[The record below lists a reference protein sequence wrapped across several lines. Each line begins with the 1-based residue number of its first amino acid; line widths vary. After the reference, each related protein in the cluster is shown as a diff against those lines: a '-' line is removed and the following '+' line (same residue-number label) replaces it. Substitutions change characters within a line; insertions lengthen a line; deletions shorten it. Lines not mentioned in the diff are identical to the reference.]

1 MTDYS
6 SGKWERSLD
15 GLADGLEADLPGRW
29 GAAHC
34 LQRVDSTN
42 RQLLESNTL
51 VPDRHEVCVARE
63 QTAGHG
69 RRGRAW
75 VSSPEG
81 SLTFSVARALWPDEA
96 VDPALSLAVGVGVA
110 RGLERCGF
118 SDFGFKWPNDLV
130 TEDGAKLA
138 GVLVEARAARE
149 DRLPAL
155 VVGVGLNLVGADT
168 LGVDRR
174 VADLSQLPGAAEA
187 GLPDLLRA
195 VLVEVVRAWDD
206 FARSGLAC
214 VAEDYARLDYLRG
227 RKVTVLD
234 TGEEGIAAGID
245 HGNGALLLQRPDGLK
260 RLYSGE
266 ISVRV
271 LGDD

>member
-1 MTDYS
+1 VTDYS
-6 SGKWERSLD
+6 PSGWERSLG

-42 RQLLESNTL
+42 RRLLESSTL
-51 VPDRHEVCVARE
+51 VPDSYEVCVARE

-75 VSSPEG
+75 VSSADT
-81 SLTFSVARALWPDEA
+81 SLTFSVARALRPDEA

-110 RGLERCGF
+110 RGLERGGF
-118 SDFGFKWPNDLV
+118 SGFGFKWPNDLV

-155 VVGVGLNLVGADT
+155 VVGVGLNRVGAHT

-174 VADLSQLPGAAEA
+174 VADLSQLPGPAKAA
-187 GLPDLLRA
+187 LPDLLRA
-195 VLVEVVRAWDD
+195 VLVELVRAWDG
-206 FARSGLAC
+206 FARDGLVH
-214 VAEDYARLDYLRG
+214 VADDYARLDYLRG
-227 RKVTVLD
+227 RRIRVLD

-245 HGNGALLLQRPDGLK
+245 HDDGALLLQRPDGLK

>member
-1 MTDYS
+1 VTDYS
-6 SGKWERSLD
+6 PAGWERSLD
-15 GLADGLEADLPGRW
+15 GLADGLEADFPGRW

-34 LQRVDSTN
+34 VQRVDSTN
-42 RQLLESNTL
+42 RRLLESSTL
-51 VPDRHEVCVARE
+51 VPDRYEVCVARE

-75 VSSPEG
+75 VSSAVA
-81 SLTFSVARALWPDEA
+81 SLTFSVARALGPDEA

-110 RGLERCGF
+110 RGLECCGF
-118 SDFGFKWPNDLV
+118 SGFGFKWPNDLV

-149 DRLPAL
+149 DRPRAL
-155 VVGVGLNLVGADT
+155 VVGVGLNRVGADT

-174 VADLSQLPGAAEA
+174 VADLSQLPGPARMA
-187 GLPDLLRA
+187 LSDLLRA
-195 VLVEVVRAWDD
+195 VLVELVRAWDG
-206 FARSGLAC
+206 FARYGLVH

-227 RKVTVLD
+227 RKIRVLD
-234 TGEEGIAAGID
+234 TGEEGVASGID
-245 HGNGALLLQRPDGLK
+245 HGDGALLLQRPGGLK

>member
-6 SGKWERSLD
+6 PVGWERSLD

-29 GAAHC
+29 GAVHW

-42 RQLLESNTL
+42 RRLLESSTL
-51 VPDRHEVCVARE
+51 VPDRYEVCVARE

-75 VSSPEG
+75 VSIPDA
-81 SLTFSVARALWPDEA
+81 SLTFSVARALWPGEA
-96 VDPALSLAVGVGVA
+96 VDPALSLAVGVGIA
-110 RGLERCGF
+110 RGLKRCGF
-118 SDFGFKWPNDLV
+118 SGFGFKWPNDLV

-138 GVLVEARAARE
+138 GVLVEARAGRE

-155 VVGVGLNLVGADT
+155 VVGVGVNRFGADA
-168 LGVDRR
+168 LVVDRR
-174 VADLSQLPGAAEA
+174 VADLSQLRGPAEVA
-187 GLPDLLRA
+187 LPDLLHA
-195 VLVEVVRAWDD
+195 VLVELVRAWDD
-206 FARSGLAC
+206 FARSGLAL

-227 RKVTVLD
+227 RRITVLD

-245 HGNGALLLQRPDGLK
+245 CGDGALLLQRSDDLK

-271 LGDD
+271 LGDG

>member
-6 SGKWERSLD
+6 PEAWQRGLD

-29 GAAHC
+29 AAAHC
-34 LQRVDSTN
+34 LDRVDSTN
-42 RQLLESNTL
+42 RQLLESSTL
-51 VPDRHEVCVARE
+51 VPDRYAVCVARE

-75 VSSPEG
+75 VSSADA
-81 SLTFSVARALWPDEA
+81 SLTFSVARALWPDEGP
-96 VDPALSLAVGVGVA
+96 DPALSLALGVGVA

-118 SDFGFKWPNDLV
+118 SGFGFKWPNDLV
-130 TEDGAKLA
+130 TSEGAKL
-138 GVLVEARAARE
+138 GGILVEARAARE
-149 DRLPAL
+149 DRRAAL
-155 VVGVGLNLVGADT
+155 VVGVGLNRVGADT

-174 VADLSQLPGAAEA
+174 VADLSRLPGPGKTA
-187 GLPDLLRA
+187 LTDLLRPL
-195 VLVEVVRAWDD
+195 LVELVQAWDG
-206 FARSGLAC
+206 FARYGLAF
-214 VAEDYARLDYLRG
+214 VAEDYKRLDYLHG
-227 RKVTVLD
+227 RRITVLD

-245 HGNGALLLQRPDGLK
+245 HGDGALLLQRPEGLK

-271 LGDD
+271 VGDE

>member
-1 MTDYS
+1 MS
-6 SGKWERSLD
+6 WERSLV
-15 GLADGLEADLPGRW
+15 GLADGLEVDLPGRW
-29 GAAHC
+29 GAVHC

-42 RQLLESNTL
+42 RRLLESSTL
-51 VPDRHEVCVARE
+51 VPDRYEVCVARE

-75 VSSPEG
+75 LSSPDA
-81 SLTFSVARALWPDEA
+81 SLTFSVARALSPDEA

-118 SDFGFKWPNDLV
+118 SGFGFKWPNDLV

-138 GVLVEARAARE
+138 GVLVEARAVRE

-155 VVGVGLNLVGADT
+155 VVGVGLNRVGAHT

-174 VADLSQLPGAAEA
+174 VADLSQLPGPAEA
-187 GLPDLLRA
+187 ALSDLLRA

-206 FARSGLAC
+206 FARSGLAL
-214 VAEDYARLDYLRG
+214 VANDHARLDHLRG
-227 RKVTVLD
+227 RRITVLD